1 MLFSSSLFLFLFL
14 PLFLAAYHL
23 VPFPLRRFW
32 LLAASWVFYGWW
44 RIDFL
49 ALLLAVS
56 SAAWLIGRG
65 IAASR
70 VTRRARARAFLALGV
85 ALCVGTLAYFKY
97 VNFGIESA
105 NALLGGLGLRA
116 IPLLDVVLP
125 VGISFC
131 TFKSISYLVD
141 LYRGSLDA
149 AGGWLEVALYIAI
162 FPQVIS
168 GPIDRFG
175 DLAPQL
181 RRDARSFEDFGA
193 GALRFMLGFCKKV
206 LVADAVA
213 PLANAVFALSRPSL
227 ADSWLGAGAYTMQLY
242 FDFSGYTDM
251 AVGLGLMMGLR
262 FMENFRSPYL
272 SESITDFWRRW
283 HISLSSWLRDYLYFP
298 LGGSRR
304 GKGRTIL
311 NLLIVMVLGGLWHGA
326 AVTFVLWGAWH
337 GLLLVIERLRGKASL
352 MHKVPRPL
360 AIAVTM
366 ILVIVGWV
374 LFRASSL
381 EGAARMYA
389 GMIGLSGA
397 GLSAELRWQIDGM
410 AVAAL
415 AVAFAGVYCR
425 PLLADRLAGLPE
437 KWRRAAEGL
446 TLVLVPLFLLG
457 IVKLMAGSSP
467 LFLYGRF

>member
-1 MLFSSSLFLFLFL
+1 
-14 PLFLAAYHL
+14 
-23 VPFPLRRFW
+23 
-32 LLAASWVFYGWW
+32 LL
-44 RIDFL
+44 
-49 ALLLAVS
+49 
-56 SAAWLIGRG
+56 
-65 IAASR
+65 
-70 VTRRARARAFLALGV
+70 
-85 ALCVGTLAYFKY
+85 
-97 VNFGIESA
+97 N
-105 NALLGGLGLRA
+105 
-116 IPLLDVVLP
+116 VVLP

-131 TFKSISYLVD
+131 TFKAISYLVD
-141 LYRGSLDA
+141 IYRGSID
-149 AGGWLEVALYIAI
+149 AGGNWREVALYIAI

-168 GPIDRFG
+168 GPIDRYG

-181 RRDARSFEDFGA
+181 RRDTRSFEDFGA
-193 GALRFMLGFCKKV
+193 GALRFMWGFCKKV
-206 LVADAVA
+206 LIADAVA

-227 ADSWLGAGAYTMQLY
+227 ADSWLGAGAYTVQLY

-272 SESITDFWRRW
+272 SESITEFWRRW

-337 GLLLVIERLRGKASL
+337 GLLLVIERLRRNAKPIPGF
-352 MHKVPRPL
+352 PRPL
-360 AIAVTM
+360 SIAVTM

-374 LFRASSL
+374 LFRAQSL
-381 EGAARMYA
+381 EAAVRMYG
-389 GMIGLSGA
+389 GMIGIFGA
-397 GLSAELRWQIDGM
+397 GLSADLRWQIDGM

-415 AVAFAGVYCR
+415 AVAAAGIYCG
-425 PLLADRLAGLPE
+425 PLVAGRLAGLPA
-437 KWRRAAEGL
+437 RRRRVAEGL
-446 TLVLVPLFLLG
+446 SLAVFPLFLLG
-457 IVKLMAGSSP
+457 IVKLVAGSSP

>member
-1 MLFSSSLFLFLFL
+1 MLFTSSLFLFLFL
-14 PLFLAAYHL
+14 PLFLGAYHL
-23 VPFPLRRFW
+23 IPFRLRRFW

-44 RIDFL
+44 RFDFL

-56 SAAWLIGRG
+56 SAAWLIGHW

-70 VTRRARARAFLALGV
+70 MTRRVRARAFLALGI
-85 ALCVGTLAYFKY
+85 ALFVGTLAYFKY
-97 VNFGIESA
+97 ANFGIESA
-105 NALLGGLGLRA
+105 NALLGRFGVGT
-116 IPLLDVVLP
+116 IPLLGVVLP

-131 TFKSISYLVD
+131 TFKAISYLVD

-168 GPIDRFG
+168 GPIDRYG
-175 DLAPQL
+175 ELAPQFG
-181 RRDARSFEDFGA
+181 RDGRSFEDFGA

-213 PLANAVFALSRPSL
+213 SLANAVFALSHPSL
-227 ADSWLGAGAYTMQLY
+227 ADSWLGACAYTIQLY

-262 FMENFRSPYL
+262 FMENFNSPYL
-272 SESITDFWRRW
+272 SASIGEFWRRW

-298 LGGSRR
+298 LGGNRR

-337 GLLLVIERLRGKASL
+337 GLLLAIERLRGKTAL
-352 MHKVPRPL
+352 LQRVPRPFSV
-360 AIAVTM
+360 AATM
-366 ILVIVGWV
+366 VLVVVGWV
-374 LFRASSL
+374 MFRAQSL
-381 EGAARMYA
+381 EGAVRMYA
-389 GMIGLSGA
+389 GMIGLSGL
-397 GLSAELRWQIDGM
+397 GISAELRWQIDGI

-415 AVAFAGVYCR
+415 TAAVLGIYGW
-425 PLLADRLAGLPE
+425 PLLAGRMAGLPE
-437 KWRRAAEGL
+437 KWRRAREGL
-446 TLVLVPLFLLG
+446 TLAVIPFFLLSM
-457 IVKLMAGSSP
+457 IKLVAGSSP

>member
-1 MLFSSSLFLFLFL
+1 MVFTSSLFLFLFL

-23 VPFPLRRFW
+23 LPFRLRRFW

-44 RIDFL
+44 RLDFL

-56 SAAWLIGRG
+56 TAAWLIGHW
-65 IAASR
+65 IASSR
-70 VTRRARARAFLALGV
+70 AKGARARSFLALGV
-85 ALCVGTLAYFKY
+85 TLFVGTLAYFKY

-105 NALLGGLGLRA
+105 NALLGGLGVGA
-116 IPLLDVVLP
+116 IPLLDVLLP
-125 VGISFC
+125 VGISFS
-131 TFKSISYLVD
+131 TFKAISYLVD
-141 LYRGSLDA
+141 LYRGSLKA
-149 AGGWLEVALYIAI
+149 AGGWGEVALYIAV
-162 FPQVIS
+162 FPQIIS
-168 GPIDRFG
+168 GPIDRYG

-181 RRDARSFEDFGA
+181 LRDARSLEDFGA

-213 PLANAVFALSRPSL
+213 PLANAVFSLSRPSL

-251 AVGLGLMMGLR
+251 AIGLGLMLGLR

-272 SESITDFWRRW
+272 SESVTEFWRRW

-298 LGGSRR
+298 LGGNR
-304 GKGRTIL
+304 GGTRRTIL
-311 NLLIVMVLGGLWHGA
+311 NLLVVMVLGGLWHGA

-337 GLLLVIERLRGKASL
+337 GLLLAIERLRRNASPPPAL
-352 MHKVPRPL
+352 PRPL
-360 AIAVTM
+360 AIASTM
-366 ILVIVGWV
+366 VLVIVGWV

-381 EGAARMYA
+381 EVAARMYA
-389 GMIGLSGA
+389 GMIGLFGA

-415 AVAFAGVYCR
+415 VVACAGIYCR
-425 PLLADRLAGLPE
+425 PLMARRLAGLPAP
-437 KWRRAAEGL
+437 WRRAAEGL
-446 TLVLVPLFLLG
+446 ALAVVPLFLLG
-457 IVKLMAGSSP
+457 IVKLVAGSSP